1 VLTYVIAKSR
11 KQEDAGRTEF
21 SIPFDLRRRLQ
32 AWIDVDE
39 VGPEGFWLWL
49 RAVVPLLPSPGP
61 VGSTRDARDP
71 IAVEGV
77 QDLRRRLVFYAR
89 EHARL
94 SVISDQYARDNQT
107 LSRRLRALESALR
120 TLELAGHRVEIPPD
134 EDAVFTVRRYLPTRA
149 RRPGR
154 STATSRNR

>member
-1 VLTYVIAKSR
+1 MLTYVTARTR
-11 KQEDAGRTEF
+11 KKPEPGRAEL
-21 SIPFDLRRRLQ
+21 SIPFDLRRRLLE
-32 AWIDVDE
+32 WIDVDE

-49 RAVVPLLPSPGP
+49 RAVVPLLPRPAASGRGLGFPDRPGAE
-61 VGSTRDARDP
+61 DL
-71 IAVEGV
+71 

-120 TLELAGHRVEIPPD
+120 TLESAGHRVEIPPD
-134 EDAVFTVRRYLPTRA
+134 ENASAVVERHLPAKARRSWRDDPAARA
-149 RRPGR
+149 R
-154 STATSRNR
+154 